1 MEPRQPPFLIE
12 PDPTE
17 PDTDEPME
25 VADYYEA
32 MEAEWLRSGAD
43 ADLDGGVN
51 HEASSEE

>member
-12 PDPTE
+12 PDPTD
-17 PDTDEPME
+17 PDTDEPIE

-32 MEAEWLRSGAD
+32 MEAEWLRSDAD

-51 HEASSEE
+51 PEVSSEE